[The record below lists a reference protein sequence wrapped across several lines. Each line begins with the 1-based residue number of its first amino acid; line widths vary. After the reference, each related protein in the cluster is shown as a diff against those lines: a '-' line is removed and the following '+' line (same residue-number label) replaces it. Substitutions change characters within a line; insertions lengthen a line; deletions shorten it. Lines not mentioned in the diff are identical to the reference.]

1 MILTIT
7 FAPGH
12 NDYIKNY
19 SKHPFQNCQEF
30 TLTGYVHEHDNE
42 IIVLNLDIEIFTIE
56 KGRDE
61 KGFKTKNG
69 VKGNIIYFHFA
80 RIAISLFHLSTDY

>member
-1 MILTIT
+1 MFCLFPIMILTIT

-61 KGFKTKNG
+61 KG
-69 VKGNIIYFHFA
+69 
-80 RIAISLFHLSTDY
+80 